1 MPKLCLRRS
10 SRLHAPARQSTGDIP
25 RLIILVPFQMQ
36 TEKYPEDAEVIFETA
51 VDLKR
56 KQFSITRARV
66 WKRGKIRG
74 AEIGM
79 QAEWIFNF

>member
-1 MPKLCLRRS
+1 
-10 SRLHAPARQSTGDIP
+10 
-25 RLIILVPFQMQ
+25 MQ